1 MLKLKT
7 EIQTNKEK
15 TMTATMHY
23 KKPDV
28 KAKKIILK
36 DKVSEALD
44 QYFTTLGDEKPTNL
58 YKLVLSEVETGILEA
73 TMKFTEQNQSQAS
86 VILDLNRGTFRKKL
100 IHYSMLGSSSKA
112 GPKTKPATK
121 TEEA

>member
-1 MLKLKT
+1 
-7 EIQTNKEK
+7 
-15 TMTATMHY
+15 MTATMHY
-23 KKPDV
+23 KKPDA
-28 KAKKIILK
+28 KAKKVILK
-36 DKVSEALD
+36 DKVSEVLD

-58 YKLVLSEVETGILEA
+58 YNLVLSEVEAGILEA

-100 IHYSMLGSSSKA
+100 IHYGMLGSSKA
-112 GPKTKPATK
+112 GPKTKSATK

>member
-1 MLKLKT
+1 
-7 EIQTNKEK
+7 
-15 TMTATMHY
+15 MTATMHY

-28 KAKKIILK
+28 KAKKVILK
-36 DKVSEALD
+36 DKVSEVLD

-58 YKLVLSEVETGILEA
+58 YNLVLSEVEAGILEA
-73 TMKFTEQNQSQAS
+73 TMKFTKQNQSQAS

-100 IHYSMLGSSSKA
+100 IHYGMLSPGKKN
-112 GPKTKPATK
+112 GPKPKPVKK